1 LIEKTG
7 LQGYQMSRFA
17 MSLVA
22 RIPLAVLHAL
32 GALLGWAVY
41 AFSPA
46 YRRHLRANL
55 EAAGYGKDARSA
67 ALRRAAIAG
76 AGRMIAEL
84 PAIWLRPRAEV
95 IALVREI
102 DGREHVEAARAAGK
116 GIVFLTPHLG
126 CFEIAAQVAADAFPI
141 TALYRPPKSAWLR
154 TAIERWRARD
164 NMRLARADLS
174 GVRDLVAAL
183 ARNEAVGILPD
194 QVPGGGQGEWTEFFG
209 KPAYTMTLAAG
220 LAGQPASA
228 CLLAYGERL
237 SRGAGY
243 VLHIRPLAAARPGES
258 PARRLNAAIEG
269 LIRECPAQYLWG
281 YNRYKR
287 PAGAPGPGPGAKSG
301 APEKPAEIR

>member
-1 LIEKTG
+1 
-7 LQGYQMSRFA
+7 MSRWVL
-17 MSLVA
+17 SLVA
-22 RIPLAVLHAL
+22 RIPLSFLHAL
-32 GALLGWAVY
+32 GALLGWAIY
-41 AFSPA
+41 LLSPT
-46 YRRHLRANL
+46 YRRHLNANL
-55 EAAGYGKDARSA
+55 EAAGYGDART
-67 ALRRAAIAG
+67 RRAAIAG

-95 IALVREI
+95 IALVRAI

-141 TALYRPPKSAWLR
+141 TALYRPPKVAWLR
-154 TAIERWRARD
+154 ALIEPLRSRSNTPRARD
-164 NMRLARADLS
+164 NMRLARADLA
-174 GVRDLVAAL
+174 GVRELIAAL
-183 ARNEAVGILPD
+183 GRNEAVGILPD
-194 QVPGGGQGEWTEFFG
+194 QVPGGGHGEWAGFFG
-209 KPAYTMTLAAG
+209 KPAYTMTLAAT
-220 LAGQPASA
+220 LADRPGSA

-237 SRGAGY
+237 SGGAGY

-258 PARRLNAAIEG
+258 PTRTMNAAIEA

-287 PAGAPGPGPGAKSG
+287 PAGAPGPDPGAKSG